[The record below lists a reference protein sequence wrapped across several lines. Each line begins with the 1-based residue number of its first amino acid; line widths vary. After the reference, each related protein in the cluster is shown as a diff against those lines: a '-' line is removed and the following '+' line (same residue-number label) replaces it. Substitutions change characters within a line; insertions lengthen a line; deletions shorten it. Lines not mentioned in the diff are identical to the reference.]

1 MSDRSLDIRAL
12 TRAASLV
19 VALLTAAFVA
29 QGGIA
34 RAQSA
39 GALIKMERQIAP
51 FLAAGGSLG
60 DLCEDADLSC
70 PGCAQCDM
78 CCLHAA
84 TTLPDVLRLPGLW
97 RTLIRLSPL
106 RQVAHQV
113 PLSRA
118 VTGPPV
124 RAPPIPA

>member
-1 MSDRSLDIRAL
+1 MSDRPLDIRAL

-19 VALLTAAFVA
+19 VALLAAAFVA

-39 GALIKMERQIAP
+39 GALIKMERQLAP
-51 FLAAGGSLG
+51 YLAAGGSLG
-60 DLCEDADLSC
+60 DLCEDADLPF

-78 CCLHAA
+78 CCLYAA
-84 TTLPDVLRLPGLW
+84 AAPADVLRLPGLW
-97 RTLIRLSPL
+97 RTLVSLSPL
-106 RQVAHQV
+106 RQVAHQM
-113 PLSRA
+113 PWSQA
-118 VTGPPV
+118 VTSPPT